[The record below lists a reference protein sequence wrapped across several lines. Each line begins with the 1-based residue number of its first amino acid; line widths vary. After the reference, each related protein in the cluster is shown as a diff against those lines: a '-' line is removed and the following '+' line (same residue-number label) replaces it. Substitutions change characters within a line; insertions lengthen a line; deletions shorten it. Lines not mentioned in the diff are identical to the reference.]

1 MILIVDPAETYIKTP
16 SITTP
21 EVDNRSSRDGNEIV
35 QSVL

>member
-21 EVDNRSSRDGNEIV
+21 EVDTRDGNEIV